1 MIGQRALVSS
11 HDPLFHKDEPMAH
24 NNQNLVLDSTETA
37 QFLELQAELNKD
49 GTRRSL
55 SQVVAYALRVALA
68 NAKAAPNADFR
79 DKGELFSDPFE
90 RTI

>member
-1 MIGQRALVSS
+1 
-11 HDPLFHKDEPMAH
+11 MAH
-24 NNQNLVLDSTETA
+24 NNQNLVLDNTETA
-37 QFLELQAELNKD
+37 QFLELQAKLNKD

-68 NAKAAPNADFR
+68 NAKAPPNADFR
-79 DKGELFSDPFE
+79 DKVELFSDPFE

>member
-1 MIGQRALVSS
+1 
-11 HDPLFHKDEPMAH
+11 MAH
-24 NNQNLVLDSTETA
+24 NNQNLVLDNTETA
-37 QFLELQAELNKD
+37 QVLELQAELNKD

-79 DKGELFSDPFE
+79 ERGTLFDDPFKT
-90 RTI
+90 TI

>member
-1 MIGQRALVSS
+1 
-11 HDPLFHKDEPMAH
+11 MAH
-24 NNQNLVLDSTETA
+24 NNQNLVLDNTETA
-37 QFLELQAELNKD
+37 QFLELKKLLNKD

-55 SQVVAYALRVALA
+55 SQVVAYALRVAMA

-79 DKGELFSDPFE
+79 DKGELFNDPFE

>member
-1 MIGQRALVSS
+1 
-11 HDPLFHKDEPMAH
+11 MAH
-24 NNQNLVLDSTETA
+24 NNQNLVLDNTETA

-55 SQVVAYALRVALA
+55 SQVVDYALRVALA

-79 DKGELFSDPFE
+79 DRGTLFDDPFKT
-90 RTI
+90 TI